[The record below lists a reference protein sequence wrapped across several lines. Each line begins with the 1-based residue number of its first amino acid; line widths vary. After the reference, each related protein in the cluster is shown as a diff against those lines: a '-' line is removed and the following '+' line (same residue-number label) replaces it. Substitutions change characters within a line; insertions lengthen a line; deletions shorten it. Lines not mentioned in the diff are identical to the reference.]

1 MIRKLAVVLTMYL
14 LGSEVSIAGEQ
25 IDFGRDVLPIL
36 SENCFYCHGQDGSH
50 READLRLDQR
60 EAAIA
65 GGAITPGDLAES
77 SLWARI
83 SSDDPSTQMPP
94 PRSNRKLDQ
103 RQREILAE
111 WIKQGA
117 EYRAHWSFVPATR
130 PPVPA
135 VAQQATV
142 RNEIDHFI
150 VERLEREGLAREG
163 LAQSIS
169 ADPEKLL
176 RRVSLDLT
184 GFPPSELELDSFLK
198 DPSEA
203 SYREVVERLLNSPRF
218 GERMAWD
225 WLDAAR
231 YADTNGY
238 QGDPTRPMWYWRD
251 WVIKALNENM
261 PFDRFTREQ
270 IAGDLLANPTVEQL
284 IATGFHRNHMINGE
298 GGRIA
303 EESRIEYVQ
312 DRVETT
318 GTVWMGLT
326 LTCCRCHDHKYDPF
340 SQKQYYELA
349 AYFNSIDESGANDA
363 GGLANPVQSIA
374 TSEQKALLDQYSAT
388 EQQRRRERD
397 EVERKLIDR
406 QADWEA
412 QYLARQPS
420 SPEWEVPTQ
429 MAFDS
434 EQGTELVQ
442 DGDTIVARGVSPL
455 SDTYEIR
462 FATNASGV
470 TAVRIECLPDPNL
483 VNSGPGRADNG
494 NFVLSEVE
502 VVVAGKPVAW
512 RSASAA
518 YSQGGWMASGA
529 IDGKRETGWAIAS
542 EFGKTHPLLL
552 IADQAWMGSGDDQVT
567 LRLRFDY
574 GRQHTLGRFRIAL
587 TRRHPLDLV
596 PAPEKVQQAFS
607 KPVETRS
614 DAEKGEI
621 RKYFLGSQDEYVAAN
636 NAWEKSRNERDQLER
651 SLPKTMVMRERATP
665 RETFV
670 LAKGAYNAPLDKV
683 SHGVLE
689 NLLPAESNLVQNR
702 LQLADWLL
710 DPRHPLTA
718 RVAVNRYWQMLFGTG
733 LVATSEDFGLQG
745 EQPSHPELLDWLAVE
760 FRESGWN
767 VKELIRLIVTSH
779 TYRQSSVV
787 TPQALELDP
796 KNRLLARGPR
806 MRLPSWMLRDQ
817 ALYIS
822 GLLVENVGGPP
833 VKGYQPPGIWEDA
846 TFGQIRY
853 EQDHGEALY
862 RRSLYTFWRR
872 IVAPPMF
879 FDSANRQNCSVKS
892 VNTNTPLHALV
903 TLNDVTFAEASRAWA
918 QRMLLVDEESTDTK
932 RLQTMWRSATGRVA
946 LDHELAILEA
956 RLNKLRAYYSVH
968 VDEAMGLIQVGESK
982 ANPKLDTGEL
992 AAWTCIASIVL
1003 NLDETLSKE

>member
-1 MIRKLAVVLTMYL
+1 
-14 LGSEVSIAGEQ
+14 
-25 IDFGRDVLPIL
+25 
-36 SENCFYCHGQDGSH
+36 
-50 READLRLDQR
+50 
-60 EAAIA
+60 
-65 GGAITPGDLAES
+65 
-77 SLWARI
+77 
-83 SSDDPSTQMPP
+83 
-94 PRSNRKLDQ
+94 
-103 RQREILAE
+103 
-111 WIKQGA
+111 
-117 EYRAHWSFVPATR
+117 
-130 PPVPA
+130 
-135 VAQQATV
+135 
-142 RNEIDHFI
+142 
-150 VERLEREGLAREG
+150 
-163 LAQSIS
+163 
-169 ADPEKLL
+169 
-176 RRVSLDLT
+176 
-184 GFPPSELELDSFLK
+184 
-198 DPSEA
+198 
-203 SYREVVERLLNSPRF
+203 
-218 GERMAWD
+218 
-225 WLDAAR
+225 
-231 YADTNGY
+231 
-238 QGDPTRPMWYWRD
+238 
-251 WVIKALNENM
+251 
-261 PFDRFTREQ
+261 
-270 IAGDLLANPTVEQL
+270 
-284 IATGFHRNHMINGE
+284 
-298 GGRIA
+298 
-303 EESRIEYVQ
+303 
-312 DRVETT
+312 
-318 GTVWMGLT
+318 
-326 LTCCRCHDHKYDPF
+326 
-340 SQKQYYELA
+340 
-349 AYFNSIDESGANDA
+349 
-363 GGLANPVQSIA
+363 
-374 TSEQKALLDQYSAT
+374 
-388 EQQRRRERD
+388 
-397 EVERKLIDR
+397 
-406 QADWEA
+406 
-412 QYLARQPS
+412 
-420 SPEWEVPTQ
+420 
-429 MAFDS
+429 
-434 EQGTELVQ
+434 
-442 DGDTIVARGVSPL
+442 
-455 SDTYEIR
+455 
-462 FATNASGV
+462 
-470 TAVRIECLPDPNL
+470 
-483 VNSGPGRADNG
+483 
-494 NFVLSEVE
+494 
-502 VVVAGKPVAW
+502 
-512 RSASAA
+512 
-518 YSQGGWMASGA
+518 
-529 IDGKRETGWAIAS
+529 
-542 EFGKTHPLLL
+542 
-552 IADQAWMGSGDDQVT
+552 
-567 LRLRFDY
+567 
-574 GRQHTLGRFRIAL
+574 
-587 TRRHPLDLV
+587 
-596 PAPEKVQQAFS
+596 
-607 KPVETRS
+607 
-614 DAEKGEI
+614 
-621 RKYFLGSQDEYVAAN
+621 VAAN

>member
-1 MIRKLAVVLTMYL
+1 MMRKLAIVLTMVL
-14 LGSEVSIAGEQ
+14 LGSLENSASEP

-60 EAAIA
+60 EAAMSS
-65 GGAITPGDLAES
+65 GAITPSNLAES
-77 SLWARI
+77 SLWSRI
-83 SSDDPSTQMPP
+83 TSDDLSVIMPP
-94 PRSNRKLDQ
+94 PSSNRKLDQ
-103 RQREILAE
+103 RQKEILAK
-111 WIKQGA
+111 WIEQGA
-117 EYRAHWSFVPATR
+117 EYRTHWSFVPPTS
-130 PPVPA
+130 PIVPT
-135 VAQQATV
+135 VTQRATV
-142 RNEIDHFI
+142 RNAIDHFI
-150 VERLEREGLAREG
+150 FERLEREGLE
-163 LAQSIS
+163 QSPS
-169 ADPEKLL
+169 AEPEKLL
-176 RRVSLDLT
+176 RRVTLDLT
-184 GFPPSELELDSFLK
+184 GLPPSEQELNEFLK
-198 DPSEA
+198 DPSDA
-203 SYREVVERLLNSPRF
+203 AYRQVVERLMNSPRF
-218 GERMAWD
+218 GERMVWD

-251 WVIKALNENM
+251 WAIKALNDNM
-261 PFDRFTREQ
+261 PFDQFTREQ
-270 IAGDLLANPTVEQL
+270 IAGDLLPNPTVEQL

-303 EESRIEYVQ
+303 EESRVEYVQ

-363 GGLANPVQSIA
+363 GGLANPIQSIA
-374 TSEQKALLDQYSAT
+374 TPEHKLRLEQLSAT
-388 EQQRRRERD
+388 EQQRRQEREQ
-397 EVERKLIDR
+397 VERKLAE
-406 QADWEA
+406 QQSDWEA
-412 QYLARQPS
+412 QYLARQK
-420 SPEWEVPTQ
+420 SPPAWEPPTQ
-429 MAFDS
+429 LAFAS

-442 DGDTIVARGVSPL
+442 DGDAILARGASPL
-455 SDTYEIR
+455 TDTYEIR
-462 FATNASGV
+462 FTANTNGV
-470 TAVRIECLPDPNL
+470 TAIRIECLPDPNL

-502 VVVAGKPVAW
+502 AIVAGKPVAW
-512 RSASAA
+512 QSATAA
-518 YSQGGWMASGA
+518 HSQGGWMASGA
-529 IDGKRETGWAIAS
+529 IDGKRESGWAIAS
-542 EFGKTHPLLL
+542 EFGKTHQLLL
-552 IADQAWMGSGDDQVT
+552 IAEQAWQGKGDDQVT

-587 TRRHPLDLV
+587 TRQLPSDLL
-596 PAPEKVQQAFS
+596 PTPENLQQALA

-614 DAEKGEI
+614 NDERGVI
-621 RKYFLGSQDEYVAAN
+621 RKYFLNSQSEYVTAN
-636 NAWEKSRNERDQLER
+636 AAWEQTRKERDQLER
-651 SLPKTMVMRERATP
+651 SLPKTMVMRERTTP
-665 RETFV
+665 RETFI
-670 LAKGAYNAPLDKV
+670 LSKGAYNAPLDKV
-683 SHGVLE
+683 SHGVLD
-689 NLLPAESNLVQNR
+689 NLLPAESNGMRNR

-718 RVAVNRYWQMLFGTG
+718 RVTVNRFWQMFFGTG

-760 FRESGWN
+760 FRNNQWD
-767 VKELIRLIVTSH
+767 VKELIRLIVISH
-779 TYRQSSVV
+779 TYRQSSIV
-787 TPQALELDP
+787 TPQTLERDP

-817 ALYIS
+817 ALFVS

-892 VNTNTPLHALV
+892 GNTNTPLHALV
-903 TLNDVTFAEASRAWA
+903 TLNDVTFVEASRAWA
-918 QRMLLVDEESTDTK
+918 QRMLIVDETLSDNHRIEK
-932 RLQTMWRSATGRVA
+932 MWRMATSTIPS
-946 LDHELAILEA
+946 DQDKAILQA
-956 RLNKLRAYYSVH
+956 RLDKLRTYYTEH
-968 VDEAMGLIQVGESK
+968 ADEAMALIQVGESK
-982 ANPKLDTGEL
+982 ADAKLNAGEL
-992 AAWTCIASIVL
+992 AAWTGIASVVL